1 VVGLDGSAT
10 SINQGRV
17 DNSRNFAVLYGNIMK
32 ITKIAVDCDQNQR
45 KIDKLERQIDDLK
58 REYKKSEK
66 EFSSDIKE
74 IKKAVKDI
82 EKTLKDLNIGKRLFF
97 QQKTVFNSLQ
107 RKIEK
112 LETVQ
117 NEWKNFK
124 ETIDDKV
131 KKMISKHNRT
141 RVQV

>member
-1 VVGLDGSAT
+1 
-10 SINQGRV
+10 
-17 DNSRNFAVLYGNIMK
+17 MK
-32 ITKIAVDCDQNQR
+32 ITKIAADEGQNER
-45 KIDKLERQIDDLK
+45 KIDKLERQIESLK
-58 REYKKSEK
+58 KEYEGSEK
-66 EFSSDIKE
+66 EFRADIKEMKKDIKE
-74 IKKAVKDI
+74 INDI
-82 EKTLKDLNIGKRLFF
+82 LKDLNIGKRLFF

-131 KKMISKHNRT
+131 KKMISKHDRT
-141 RVQV
+141 RVEV